1 MATVKRYPGLRFEQQ
16 PFFRANEEGLRLE
29 TSALES
35 GYPWE
40 YVDSLDMHANS
51 RKVDKMNMFDLSN
64 SFSLEEAVK
73 ASK

>member
-1 MATVKRYPGLRFEQQ
+1 M
-16 PFFRANEEGLRLE
+16 LE

-35 GYPWE
+35 GYPRE

-64 SFSLEEAVK
+64 SFTLEEAVK

>member
-1 MATVKRYPGLRFEQQ
+1 M
-16 PFFRANEEGLRLE
+16 LE

-64 SFSLEEAVK
+64 SFTLEEVVK
-73 ASK
+73 TSK